1 MKYFLTALALL
12 AVLLCACGPL
22 KKNEEKNAPKAAET
36 PEQHEETVPYI
47 LYQTGTAATES
58 DSSEGCRLYRTAE
71 GGWCAERFAT
81 GNGKTE
87 AVRYAVDEETARGIF
102 AFFDA
107 CAFETWKDLPFDPVD
122 GGFTEVRCVKEDG
135 TVIAA
140 GRDRMPENGGGMLRA
155 VFEKLLLCCTEERKL
170 P

>member
-1 MKYFLTALALL
+1 MKYFPTALALL

-22 KKNEEKNAPKAAET
+22 KKNEEKNAPKAAEA
-36 PEQHEETVPYI
+36 PERQGETVPYI

-71 GGWCAERFAT
+71 GGWRAERFAT

-87 AVRYAVDEETARGIF
+87 TVRYAVDEKTAREIF
-102 AFFDA
+102 AFFEA
-107 CAFETWKDLPFDPVD
+107 CGFETWKDMPFDPVD
-122 GGFTEVRCVKEDG
+122 GGFTEVRCMKEDG
-135 TVIAA
+135 TVVSAD
-140 GRDRMPENGGGMLRA
+140 RDRMPENGGVTLRA
-155 VFEKLLLCCTEERKL
+155 VFDKLLLCCTEERKL

>member
-36 PEQHEETVPYI
+36 IERHEETVPYI

-58 DSSEGCRLYRTAE
+58 ESSEGCRLYRTAE
-71 GGWCAERFAT
+71 GSWCAERFAT

-87 AVRYAVDEETARGIF
+87 TVRYAVDEKTAREIF
-102 AFFDA
+102 AFSTPA
-107 CAFETWKDLPFDPVD
+107 RSRPGRICLSTRSTAVLRKCAV
-122 GGFTEVRCVKEDG
+122 
-135 TVIAA
+135 
-140 GRDRMPENGGGMLRA
+140 
-155 VFEKLLLCCTEERKL
+155 
-170 P
+170 